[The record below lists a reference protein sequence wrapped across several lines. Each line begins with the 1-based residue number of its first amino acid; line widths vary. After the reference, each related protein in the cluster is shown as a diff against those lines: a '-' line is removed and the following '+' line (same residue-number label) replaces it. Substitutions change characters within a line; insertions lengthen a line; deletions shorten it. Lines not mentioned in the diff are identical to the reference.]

1 MKQSEIKSILFYCQF
16 MNDDKILFISKS
28 VKGGKSF
35 ATKYAKTNNTHYLI
49 GGHAYTLSA
58 LGENI
63 SDYKLVEKI
72 K

>member
-16 MNDDKILFISKS
+16 MNDDKILFSSSS
-28 VKGGKSF
+28 VRGAKSF
-35 ATKYAKTNNTHYLI
+35 ATKYAKANNTHYLI
-49 GGHAYTLSA
+49 GGHAYTLPEI
-58 LGENI
+58 GEKV